1 MPNWQ
6 AMAAK
11 GDAWAVSQLLS
22 RPDLDPEA
30 EPYWQ
35 AFLELSEDRKQ
46 DFIGAG
52 LGGGIYVPL
61 RHSPKKL
68 RKTGKRLGYEGDAL
82 VDFVRI
88 LQGID
93 RHYCET
99 EASRSAAQLQ
109 RDAKKS
115 RNTTGR

>member
-1 MPNWQ
+1 MSS
-6 AMAAK
+6 MSRSIK
-11 GDAWAVSQLLS
+11 KLLCSWASSVN
-22 RPDLDPEA
+22 
-30 EPYWQ
+30 
-35 AFLELSEDRKQ
+35 
-46 DFIGAG
+46 
-52 LGGGIYVPL
+52 
-61 RHSPKKL
+61 SPKKL